1 MELESTSGKF
11 ILNWL
16 IEMGIAPNIAVY
28 VKLLGLIIALVL
40 VVYLIDIL
48 VRRILVTTLHGFAAR
63 TKTDFDDHLI
73 ESKAADN
80 LGHVLPSIVVLQAI
94 PLVFADFPALIPI
107 ALELIDVYIIVLVVL
122 LIQSIVRGIKNF
134 LKTKPSFQDKP
145 VDSYVQVFNIILY
158 FIAGILIFSEL
169 TGKDVWTFL
178 TALGA
183 ASAVLLLIFRDT
195 IMGFVA
201 SIQMSSFDMVRVGDW
216 ITMSEYGADG
226 DVMEI
231 NLTTVKVQNFDKTI
245 TTIPTY
251 SLISKSFKN
260 WRGMESSTGRRI
272 KRAALISQRSVRFL
286 SNEDLAKFQQ
296 IQYLNQYITD
306 RQADID
312 LHNERVGAD
321 KTLLVNGRNLTNL
334 GLFRK
339 YLNEYLE
346 QHPAL
351 NKDMTMMVRQLAPTE
366 KGIPLE
372 IYAFSSDKR
381 WANYE
386 YIMADIFDHVIASIP
401 YFELE
406 LFESPSSADLD
417 GVGKMIN

>member
-1 MELESTSGKF
+1 MELEASSGQF

-16 IEMGIAPNIAVY
+16 IEMGISPNIAVY
-28 VKLLGLIIALVL
+28 VKLLGLLVTLGIVVYIIDALV
-40 VVYLIDIL
+40 
-48 VRRILVTTLHGFAAR
+48 RSILVTTLHGFASR

-73 ESKAADN
+73 ASKAADN
-80 LGHVLPSIVVLQAI
+80 LGHVLPSIVVLLAI
-94 PLVFADFPALIPI
+94 PYVFADFPALIPI
-107 ALELIDVYIIVLVVL
+107 ALEIIDIYIVVLIVL
-122 LIQSIVRGIKNF
+122 LIQSVVRGVKNY
-134 LKTKPSFQDKP
+134 LKTKPSFKDKP

-158 FIAGILIFSEL
+158 FIGGILIFSEL
-169 TGKDVWTFL
+169 TGKDPWTFL

-226 DVMEI
+226 DVLEI

-286 SNEDLAKFQQ
+286 SKDDLAQFQQ
-296 IQYLNQYITD
+296 IQYLSAYIED

-312 LHNERVGAD
+312 KHNERVGAD

-339 YLNEYLE
+339 YLNEYLAE
-346 QHPAL
+346 HPAL

-381 WANYE
+381 WVNYE
-386 YIMADIFDHVIASIP
+386 YIMADIFDHVIASIS
-401 YFELE
+401 YFDLE
-406 LFESPSSADLD
+406 LFESPSGADLE
-417 GVGKMIN
+417 GIKHHG